1 MGPVRRRRTP
11 ALSIELLDDQTAFLP
26 GDIILGRVVRRTATD
41 NPNADVTVTLCGR
54 TLSRVTVTTRDSGGD
69 SHHTHHSACFPLV
82 DDGARAQRLASGPLH
97 IPDVDGAE
105 AEWPFSIQLPL
116 RVDPAGPAAAAAGD
130 RTFVPAAEVASHPLP
145 CSYAS
150 FGYDVEAA
158 VEYWI
163 AATVELVGK
172 RDKPERAEAVLPI
185 TVNTVRP
192 GPRLADYGLATSSRR
207 AQVATHRLVP
217 GMAAAG
223 SRLSLSQR
231 AQRLFRSSRVPVF
244 AGAVEFGLP
253 TAVQLEDRSPVPVL
267 VRFVPDPY
275 QGSAEV
281 EGRPQ
286 RVKLAKLIMTLRGS
300 TVVRSGSA
308 QATGPESQGRVLL
321 WPPGDKEPAKPFYV
335 PCSDEWPAADVGEH
349 VGLRLG
355 RKGVIGMSNLCPTF
369 TTYLIQRVY
378 EIEFEVHLDIAGE
391 ITKHKFESDLEVAAP
406 FDTRPYPPTDESM
419 PPPSF
424 DEALRSPNLG
434 GQGQHFGSMARSGA
448 YTGLDMASGIIN
460 VIAEGARD

>member
-69 SHHTHHSACFPLV
+69 SHHTHHSAGFPLV
-82 DDGARAQRLASGPLH
+82 DDAARAQRLASGPLH

-158 VEYWI
+158 IEYWI
-163 AATVELVGK
+163 AATIELVGK
-172 RDKPERAEAVLPI
+172 WDKPERAEAVLPI
-185 TVNTVRP
+185 TVNT
-192 GPRLADYGLATSSRR
+192 
-207 AQVATHRLVP
+207 
-217 GMAAAG
+217 
-223 SRLSLSQR
+223 
-231 AQRLFRSSRVPVF
+231 RLFRSSRVPVF

-267 VRFVPDPY
+267 VRFVPDPH

-308 QATGPESQGRVLL
+308 QVTGPESQGRVLL

-369 TTYLIQRVY
+369 TTYLIRRVY

-424 DEALRSPNLG
+424 DEALRSPNLE
-434 GQGQHFGSMARSGA
+434 GQGQHFGSMARGGA
-448 YTGLDMASGIIN
+448 YTAD
-460 VIAEGARD
+460 VYQ